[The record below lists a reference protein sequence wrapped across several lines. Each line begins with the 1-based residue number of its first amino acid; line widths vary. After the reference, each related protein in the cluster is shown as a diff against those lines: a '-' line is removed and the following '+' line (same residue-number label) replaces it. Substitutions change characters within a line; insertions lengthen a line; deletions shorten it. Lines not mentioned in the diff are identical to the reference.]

1 MSCELCFTNSSFHEG
16 HFNLKLCIACLDELN
31 ELRSYRQEA
40 KAIEWSVNAQMCR
53 AKIESLY
60 RYSGIVRSLTIS
72 AKVKGDISALN
83 RMLKIWDA
91 ELRADAFAGINA
103 VMPCPSSLWSRL
115 HGRVDIAW
123 LLAAKIARKYQI
135 NFLRPPRAI
144 YWNMQKRSQK
154 ERPLATNLLVPEDT
168 SKMDLISCVQRHCLI
183 IDDVVTTGKTL
194 KTCIEHASQMNFDR
208 FSCLT
213 FARAR

>member
-1 MSCELCFTNSSFHEG
+1 MSCELCFTNSSFHVGRFE
-16 HFNLKLCIACLDELN
+16 LELCIACVDELSELVCYN
-31 ELRSYRQEA
+31 EEA
-40 KAIEWSVNAQMCR
+40 KAVEWSSNDQKST

-60 RYSGIVRSLTIS
+60 RYNGIVRSLTIS

-83 RMLKIWDA
+83 RLLKIWDS
-91 ELRADAFAGINA
+91 ELKADAFAGINA
-103 VMPCPSSLWSRL
+103 VMPCPSSLWSRV

-123 LLAAKIARKYQI
+123 FLAARIAKKYQI
-135 NFLRPPRAI
+135 SFLRPPRAL
-144 YWNMQKRSQK
+144 YWNLQKRSQK
-154 ERPLATNLLVPEDT
+154 ERPSETNLVVQKGTNKLDYIGN
-168 SKMDLISCVQRHCLI
+168 SQRHCLI

-194 KTCIEHASQMNFDR
+194 KTCIEYAAKLDFDR

>member
-16 HFNLKLCIACLDELN
+16 RFDLKLCIACLDELN
-31 ELRSYRQEA
+31 ELGCYNNEA
-40 KAIEWSVNAQMCR
+40 KAIEWSTNDQR
-53 AKIESLY
+53 GTAKIESLY
-60 RYSGIVRSLTIS
+60 KYYGIVRSLTIS
-72 AKVKGDISALN
+72 AKVKGDIYALN

-91 ELRADAFAGINA
+91 ELRAEAFAEINA

-123 LLAAKIARKYQI
+123 FLAEKIACKHQI
-135 NFLRPPRAI
+135 KFLRPPRAI
-144 YWNMQKRSQK
+144 YWNFQKRSHK
-154 ERPLATNLLVPEDT
+154 ERPLETNLVVPEDT
-168 SKMDLISCVQRHCLI
+168 NKMQRISSQRHCLI

-194 KTCIEHASQMNFDR
+194 KTCIEYASKMDFDR